1 MRLSTPIEKT
11 ESPWFKSG
19 LPYVLLLSLMFGTSL
34 VSARIGLRE
43 FTSLDFIGLRMTLS
57 SLAFLLSFIF
67 FSSRFE
73 WPTDPAVWRHGFV
86 MGIIGTAIPM
96 TAFISSLNYLSSG
109 ISSIIGTT
117 SPALT
122 VILAHFLLKN
132 ERMTGRIVL
141 GVVTALSGALLLIL
155 LGESGLDTED
165 AVNPLGYILVFT
177 ANISSSF
184 GIIYARQFVRELSPF
199 QVTSVRAL
207 VTMVIVL
214 PIGLYFGGIDFSMV
228 TSVGYTSLAYSSI
241 ISSFAGFILSL
252 YIIKR
257 FGVATSVMVHYM
269 IPIVATVTGVLLLNE
284 KITVGMV
291 IGMSIILGGISIINS
306 KRSEGAE

>member
-1 MRLSTPIEKT
+1 MRLSTPVEKT
-11 ESPWFKSG
+11 GSPWFQSG

-34 VSARIGLRE
+34 VSARIGLSE
-43 FTSLDFIGLRMTLS
+43 FTSLDFIGLRMMFS

-73 WPTDPAVWRHGFV
+73 WPTNPAVWRHGFV

-122 VILAHFLLKN
+122 VVLAHFLLKN
-132 ERMTGRIVL
+132 ERMTGRVVL

-155 LGESGLDTED
+155 LGESGLDTEN
-165 AVNPLGYILVFT
+165 AVNPIGYVLVFT

-184 GIIYARQFVRELSPF
+184 GIIYARQFVRDLNPF
-199 QVTSVRAL
+199 QVTSIRAL
-207 VTMVIVL
+207 VTMIIVL
-214 PIGLYFGGIDFSMV
+214 PVGLYFGGIDFSEV
-228 TSVGYTSLAYSSI
+228 TYVGYTSLAYSSI

-252 YIIKR
+252 YIITR

-306 KRSEGAE
+306 RTE